1 MTDQPI
7 VSVVIPTRNRCRLL
21 QETVASVF
29 QQTWADWELII
40 VDDASEDETGSW
52 LEGLEDPRVR
62 RLRLTQCSERAA
74 ARNLGLEAA
83 QGQLILFLDDDDL
96 LPERALETHLE
107 TLKRNP
113 TVVASVGSHVAFDPG
128 GSQRTIRIVPRR
140 VVRRIFEDVLF
151 TSRPPVSGQCLFRTS
166 AIRSVKGWDGTY
178 IPIEDHVLWLQLGR
192 SAPVALLPDV
202 VLLYRVHPGQWRPA
216 NLEQMITEVRERA
229 VNQMQ
234 GRERERAERVLRA
247 RTLAQTALEH
257 YGRAD
262 ALMFYLKAL
271 GLAPGLLW
279 SPLTRPLIV
288 EPMIRG
294 LVGKTGRRLGRFFFS
309 WMKSSS

>member
-1 MTDQPI
+1 
-7 VSVVIPTRNRCRLL
+7 
-21 QETVASVF
+21 
-29 QQTWADWELII
+29 
-40 VDDASEDETGSW
+40 
-52 LEGLEDPRVR
+52 
-62 RLRLTQCSERAA
+62 
-74 ARNLGLEAA
+74 
-83 QGQLILFLDDDDL
+83 
-96 LPERALETHLE
+96 
-107 TLKRNP
+107 
-113 TVVASVGSHVAFDPG
+113 
-128 GSQRTIRIVPRR
+128 
-140 VVRRIFEDVLF
+140 
-151 TSRPPVSGQCLFRTS
+151 
-166 AIRSVKGWDGTY
+166 
-178 IPIEDHVLWLQLGR
+178 
-192 SAPVALLPDV
+192 VALLPDV